1 MHRQV
6 VLSLLRLFI
15 VVEADNIDVVGL
27 LEQNVAVIEP
37 RLSLIVHCVATVAVD
52 PVEHTADLKVIE
64 LLIQLAFASESEHLF
79 EEVHRLLARFDYNL
93 SSDSAGFI

>member
-1 MHRQV
+1 VHRQV

-27 LEQNVAVIEP
+27 LEPNVAVIEP
-37 RLSLIVHCVATVAVD
+37 RLSLIVHCAATVAVD